1 MGWRPQDFLHT
12 IMRSDLYQIN
22 QSVKVFLQWVSPS
35 FDSNTQ
41 MNICI
46 NHSEKGFLFLDNDSV
61 QLSFGTHT
69 IGALKKPGRKKEP
82 KKTHNQGTGRH
93 HYQQH
98 DDDSVQVLTL
108 TISALFSAKKAG
120 EKKEPKN
127 SWWWL
132 NPNFNSDNQ
141 GTGKHWFLRQPPL
154 SEPAL
159 EEVDKVGK
167 LSLSFSSWILLIF
180 N

>member
-82 KKTHNQGTGRH
+82 KRTHNQGTGRH

-167 LSLSFSSWILLIF
+167 LSS
-180 N
+180 